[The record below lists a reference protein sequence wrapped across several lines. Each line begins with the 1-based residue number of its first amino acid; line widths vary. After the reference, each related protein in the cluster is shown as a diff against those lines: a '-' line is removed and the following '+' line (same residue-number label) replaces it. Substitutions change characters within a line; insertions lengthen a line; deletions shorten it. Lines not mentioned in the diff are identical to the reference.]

1 MKKDKE
7 LEQLR
12 KWLQKQDVNEVSF
25 AVKINV
31 PRIRAFKEGR
41 VKDPSYTTVRKLLE
55 YKNGTNN

>member
-7 LEQLR
+7 VEDLR
-12 KWLQKQDVNEVSF
+12 KWLQKQDLNDVSY

-41 VKDPSYTTVRKLLE
+41 VKDPSYTTVKKLLE
-55 YKNGTNN
+55 YKNGNNN